1 MALPAARQLKQLTQW
16 ALSRLPAA
24 PNGGRSIASDY
35 PDIVREIERKFK
47 LQSRVEW
54 DSHGQ
59 GYASFVDAWFYQD
72 TPEFRLPSVAKGSHE
87 YLGLYVL
94 LCRAAPYYVIG
105 QGSKSWTDRGGSS
118 YLPSYSGIDVLPSR
132 AVQELSVKVEALLSA
147 RGLVR
152 LHPADVAEEL
162 PPDLCF
168 DTNLTDGP
176 HRLYDALFFW
186 YD

>member
-1 MALPAARQLKQLTQW
+1 MRWALPK
-16 ALSRLPAA
+16 LPAA

-35 PDIVREIERKFK
+35 PDIVRELESKYK

-54 DSHGQ
+54 DSYGQ

-72 TPEFRLPSVAKGSHE
+72 SPEFRLKPVSKGRQD

-105 QGSKSWTDRGGSS
+105 QGSKSWSDRDGSS
-118 YLPSYSGIDVLPSR
+118 YMPSYSGIDVLPSR
-132 AVQELSVKVEALLSA
+132 TVQELSDKVEAFLSV

-152 LHPADVAEEL
+152 LHSEDVAEEL
-162 PPDLCF
+162 PPELCF